1 MKFVSAHSNLFHISV
16 PTFIT
21 LLSDSSVAGLFPDGT
36 PGKDHSYET
45 VHNSASESH
54 SEGDSFTKILDLK
67 CSRISMPLDHKKMK
81 IVSKS
86 SSQAGD

>member
-1 MKFVSAHSNLFHISV
+1 MTY
-16 PTFIT
+16 TFIT

-67 CSRISMPLDHKKMK
+67 CSSRISMSLYHKKMK